1 MGYSYVY
8 PPLAKKK
15 EAKQTPAQFRS
26 DVSPLPLASQLME
39 RPGKKPTVQMQSLRR
54 ENKPK
59 KQIFPDLGPP
69 DLGGFKNFMSQ
80 MNNKFSF
87 QIARKRDGLVG
98 NDIFHCFSSKYIHYR
113 KYIYIYI
120 CI

>member
-15 EAKQTPAQFRS
+15 DAKQTPAQFRS
-26 DVSPLPLASQLME
+26 DVSPLPLASQASQLREM
-39 RPGKKPTVQMQSLRR
+39 PGKKPPVPMQSLRR
-54 ENKPK
+54 ENTPK

-98 NDIFHCFSSKYIHYR
+98 NDRFHRYSFK
-113 KYIYIYI
+113 
-120 CI
+120 